1 MPSLPVSFSVLPSVF
16 REEKL
21 PPRQW
26 YTNAPTLR
34 FTHFKVYGCHPV
46 RRRGTQ
52 ALTGGDTGTP
62 RFLAT
67 VPARMGSHWQRWS
80 GKIRRLVS
88 DFLNLLGVL
97 GLPQRISL

>member
-1 MPSLPVSFSVLPSVF
+1 MNLPSLPVSFSVLPSVF

-26 YTNAPTLR
+26 HTNAPTLR
-34 FTHFKVYGCHPV
+34 FTHFKVYGATRSGGGAHKPL
-46 RRRGTQ
+46 Q
-52 ALTGGDTGTP
+52 GGDTGTP

-80 GKIRRLVS
+80 GKIRRLVQI
-88 DFLNLLGVL
+88 F
-97 GLPQRISL
+97 